1 MKIGYIKF
9 SVILTFFEDD
19 SNISFTDLPKSIQTK
34 FNKILS
40 LSTPK
45 FKKYLETNIS
55 NMGAVC
61 KNQVSHYLDLKI
73 KNITI
78 EKSNSFMGLFGNSI
92 TIDVFGTVNKVT
104 KKIVGEMWC
113 KKISD
118 SEVKTLFESDSLIKH
133 IDYSLKELGRGQPFS
148 ILTSNKKTYS
158 FRFGNSKLLFMT
170 K

>member
-1 MKIGYIKF
+1 MLKCVKC
-9 SVILTFFEDD
+9 VKTE
-19 SNISFTDLPKSIQTK
+19 SFI
-34 FNKILS
+34 
-40 LSTPK
+40 
-45 FKKYLETNIS
+45 
-55 NMGAVC
+55 
-61 KNQVSHYLDLKI
+61 
-73 KNITI
+73 
-78 EKSNSFMGLFGNSI
+78 GLFGN
-92 TIDVFGTVNKVT
+92 TLLIDVFGTVNKVT

-113 KKISD
+113 KKIFD